1 MQTNFD
7 TAIVSKLGLV
17 GGLFDS
23 SLNQIDS
30 YSAKEDIPFGTPVE
44 YDAATKTVKKLTATG
59 QLLGIAMRTNYAV
72 PGSVLNEN
80 VNDEN
85 PSPTTITS
93 SAVSYPAGSQ
103 VSVMKTGRMF
113 VNIAT
118 VTQAGYGN
126 NIFFTVNTGFV
137 VQTAATLSG
146 SYLVGMSLSDTAV
159 VGNLIPIQVNAV
171 VPVVKQS

>member
-17 GGLFDS
+17 GGLYDT

-30 YSAKEDIPFGTPVE
+30 YSAGEDIPFGTPVE
-44 YDAATKTVKKLTATG
+44 YDATNKVVKKLTATG
-59 QLLGIAMRTNYAV
+59 KMLGIAMRTNYAV
-72 PGSVLNEN
+72 PGSVLE
-80 VNDEN
+80 DEADK
-85 PSPTTITS
+85 PATIITS
-93 SAVSYPAGSQ
+93 SAISYPAGSQ

-113 VNIAT
+113 VTITT

-137 VQTAATLSG
+137 IQAAATLSG
-146 SYLVGMSLSDTAV
+146 SYLVGISLSNTAV
-159 VGNLIPIQVNAV
+159 ADNLIPIQVNAV
-171 VPVVKQS
+171 VPVVKQA

>member
-59 QLLGIAMRTNYAV
+59 KLLGIAMRTNYAV
-72 PGSVLNEN
+72 PGSVLNED
-80 VNDEN
+80 DEN
-85 PSPTTITS
+85 PSPTTTITS
-93 SAVSYPAGSQ
+93 SAVSYPTGSQ

-126 NIFFTVNTGFV
+126 NIFFTVDTGFV